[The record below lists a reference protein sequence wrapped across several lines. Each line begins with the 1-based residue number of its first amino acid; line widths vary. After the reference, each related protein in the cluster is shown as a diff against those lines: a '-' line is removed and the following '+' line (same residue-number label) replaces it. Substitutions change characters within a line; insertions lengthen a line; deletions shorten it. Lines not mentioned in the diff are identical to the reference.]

1 MNKFHER
8 IGIINKKK
16 VRNNLKKLSKTFSS
30 VFILLKTKKI
40 RGNTKVKLDNAR
52 NPNIKLNRYILLKSS
67 ISQTR
72 K

>member
-1 MNKFHER
+1 MIKFVYQNQPL
-8 IGIINKKK
+8 GTGDA
-16 VRNNLKKLSKTFSS
+16 V
-30 VFILLKTKKI
+30 LKTKKL

-67 ISQTR
+67 ILQTR